1 MEETTKT
8 TPTTPRTLASM
19 RNTSVFPVPATE
31 VTQQDNGMVKIC
43 IGEFCGWVSSYHLV
57 EVKENQLIS
66 AYRNF
71 HGTD

>member
-1 MEETTKT
+1 MEETNET
-8 TPTTPRTLASM
+8 TPNTTPIQDWQRST
-19 RNTSVFPVPATE
+19 VFPIPPTE
-31 VTQQDNGMVKIC
+31 VTQQDNGMVKVC

-57 EVKENQLIS
+57 EVKENQLIH

>member
-1 MEETTKT
+1 MAETNETTPNT
-8 TPTTPRTLASM
+8 TSTQDWQ
-19 RNTSVFPVPATE
+19 RNTVFPVPPTE
-31 VTQQDNGMVKIC
+31 VTQQENGMVKIC

-57 EVKENQLIS
+57 EVKENQLIH

>member
-1 MEETTKT
+1 MAETNETTPNT
-8 TPTTPRTLASM
+8 THIQAWQRST
-19 RNTSVFPVPATE
+19 VFPLPQTE
-31 VTQQDNGMVKIC
+31 VTQQDDGMVKIC

-57 EVKENQLIS
+57 EVKENQLIH

>member
-1 MEETTKT
+1 MEETNET
-8 TPTTPRTLASM
+8 TPTTTPTQDWQRST
-19 RNTSVFPVPATE
+19 VFPLPATE
-31 VTQQDNGMVKIC
+31 VTQQDDGMVKIC

-57 EVKENQLIS
+57 EVKENQLIH

>member
-1 MEETTKT
+1 MEETNETTPNT
-8 TPTTPRTLASM
+8 TPTQDWQ
-19 RNTSVFPVPATE
+19 RNTVFPIPPTE
-31 VTQQDNGMVKIC
+31 VTQQDNGMVKVC